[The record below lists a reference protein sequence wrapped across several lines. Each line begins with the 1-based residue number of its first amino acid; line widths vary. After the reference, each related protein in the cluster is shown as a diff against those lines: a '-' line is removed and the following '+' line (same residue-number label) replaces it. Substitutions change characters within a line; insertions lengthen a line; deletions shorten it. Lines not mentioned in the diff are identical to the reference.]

1 MNITSSLQSNRK
13 GNPIS
18 NFLKRL
24 FQLIWGVFRALLR
37 GENLRLANS
46 KIHSFQFHLI
56 SFLRRRASF
65 VKVFSLLREYAAT
78 IVVAICVG
86 LVALVN
92 LSSSLE
98 ARGSLF
104 GNLLSNQSQNDSVSL
119 KNKALV
125 RTERQNNLATAPLST
140 TNYLADTEVASAEYT
155 AEESDAVY
163 AYLPATQNQM
173 FLASA
178 NGIEAGSRSAK
189 SRGSR
194 DYQVK
199 DGDTIGR
206 IAALNGVSANT
217 ILWANKLDENSI
229 IKPGDKLTVL
239 PVTGVNYKVQKGDSI
254 AAIAKKYSVDEAK
267 IIAYNE
273 LPANGD
279 MRNGQELVI
288 PDGYIAPP
296 QTTSGTALASAS
308 MPTRQYVS
316 TYATAATSSAI
327 ASSARYDSKAGAGHR
342 FPYGYCTWYVA
353 QRKYVPW
360 GGNAISWLAN
370 ARAFGKATGR
380 TPQPGAIVVTGE
392 SRWGHV
398 AVVESVKGN
407 SFTVSEMNYV
417 GFGKKSTRTLSAG
430 SGVVKGF
437 IY

>member
-1 MNITSSLQSNRK
+1 M
-13 GNPIS
+13 
-18 NFLKRL
+18 
-24 FQLIWGVFRALLR
+24 
-37 GENLRLANS
+37 
-46 KIHSFQFHLI
+46 
-56 SFLRRRASF
+56 
-65 VKVFSLLREYAAT
+65 REYAAT

-86 LVALVN
+86 LVALIN

-104 GNLLSNQSQNDSVSL
+104 GYLLSSQNQNDSNSL

-155 AEESDAVY
+155 ADESDAVY

-173 FLASA
+173 FLTST
-178 NGIEAGSRSAK
+178 NGVEAGGGTAK
-189 SRGSR
+189 GRGSR
-194 DYQVK
+194 EYLVK
-199 DGDTIGR
+199 DGDNIGK

-229 IKPGDKLTVL
+229 IKPGDKLTIL
-239 PVTGVNYKVQKGDSI
+239 PVTGVNYKVQKGDSV
-254 AAIAKKYSVDEAK
+254 AAIAKKYGVDEAK
-267 IIAYNE
+267 VIAYNE

-279 MRNGQELVI
+279 MRSGQELVI

-296 QTTSGTALASAS
+296 QAASGTTLASAS

-316 TYATAATSSAI
+316 TYATAATGTATASA
-327 ASSARYDSKAGAGHR
+327 ARFDARAGAGHR

-370 ARAFGKATGR
+370 ARAYGKATGR
-380 TPQPGAIVVTGE
+380 TPRPGAIVVTGE

-398 AVVESVKGN
+398 AVVESVKGS

-430 SGVVKGF
+430 SGVIKGF

>member
-1 MNITSSLQSNRK
+1 
-13 GNPIS
+13 
-18 NFLKRL
+18 
-24 FQLIWGVFRALLR
+24 
-37 GENLRLANS
+37 
-46 KIHSFQFHLI
+46 
-56 SFLRRRASF
+56 
-65 VKVFSLLREYAAT
+65 
-78 IVVAICVG
+78 VAICVG

-104 GNLLSNQSQNDSVSL
+104 GNLLSNQNQTNSDSFR
-119 KNKALV
+119 NKALV

-155 AEESDAVY
+155 TEESDAVF

-173 FLASA
+173 FLTST
-178 NGIEAGSRSAK
+178 NSVESGSGAAK
-189 SRGSR
+189 SKDSR
-194 DYQVK
+194 RYQVK

-229 IKPGDKLTVL
+229 IKPGDNLTIL
-239 PVTGVNYKVQKGDSI
+239 PITGVNYKVQKDDTV

-279 MRNGQELVI
+279 MRKGQDLVI

-296 QTTSGTALASAS
+296 QTAASNALASTS

-316 TYATAATSSAI
+316 TYATAATSGST
-327 ASSARYDSKAGAGHR
+327 ASTARYDAKAGAGHR

-360 GGNAISWLAN
+360 GGNAISWLSN